1 MKEPTEAASLVRLDA
16 VRRELGRCVDLGDL
30 KKIRDQ
36 ALALQ
41 SYTRAQGLS
50 SELQAKAAGIRVD
63 AEARI
68 GELLRERVSDEHAG
82 PGRGK
87 KNPVAQPTGFSDDER
102 RRFRALARLSE
113 ATRETLKAQLGDELT
128 PTGILRLAHGQEKH
142 ERAESIRAN
151 VVSGPDVVSDLEELA
166 NTGAKFSTVYADPP
180 WAYGNQGTRA
190 ATDSHYVTMSVVEIA
205 ALPVKEVMLDSGH
218 LHLWTTN
225 AFLFD
230 AKTVLEAWGFEYRS
244 CFVWV
249 KPQMGIGN
257 YWRVSHEFLILGVR
271 GGARTFKDKSLMS
284 WMALDRTDHSRKP
297 EPVRMMIERA
307 SPGPYLEL
315 FGRRPVE
322 GWSVMGNE
330 IEPAQERLFPREV
343 AK

>member
-1 MKEPTEAASLVRLDA
+1 
-16 VRRELGRCVDLGDL
+16 VDLGDL

-41 SYTRAQGLS
+41 CYVRAQGLS

-63 AEARI
+63 AEARL
-68 GELLRERVSDEHAG
+68 GELLRERVPDEGTEG
-82 PGRGK
+82 PGRGRK
-87 KNPVAQPTGFSDDER
+87 TPSPKGGGFSSKER
-102 RRFRALARLSE
+102 TRFRALARVPE
-113 ATRETLKAQLGDELT
+113 ATREALKARLGDELT
-128 PTGILRLAHGQEKH
+128 PTGLLRLAHGQEKQ
-142 ERAESIRAN
+142 ERAESVRAN
-151 VVSGPDVVSDLEELA
+151 VVTGPDVVRDLEELA
-166 NTGAKFSTVYADPP
+166 QTGAKFSTVYADPP

-190 ATDSHYVTMSVVEIA
+190 ATDSHYVTMSVEEIA
-205 ALPVKEVMLDSGH
+205 ALPVKDVLLDCGH

-257 YWRVSHEFLILGVR
+257 YWRVSHEFLLLGVR
-271 GGARTFKDKSLMS
+271 GGALPFRDKNLMS
-284 WMALDRTDHSRKP
+284 WVALDRTEHSRKP

-315 FGRRPVE
+315 FGRRAVE

-330 IEPAQERLFPREV
+330 VAPAQERLFPREV